1 MKKYFRIIG
10 LLALILFASVFIL
23 KLIAFIIS
31 FDLLD
36 SLERALTIFEIVIYG
51 FLGPAIG
58 FLFLRVAK
66 HDELLG
72 YLLNRK
78 KSILLDFFEERQ
90 SEGKIIINN
99 KYNIEFSKINMYQL
113 INRKI
118 TIICDD
124 DYLIITIP
132 DQELRKSFYSLIKAK
147 CPVEDF

>member
-1 MKKYFRIIG
+1 M
-10 LLALILFASVFIL
+10 
-23 KLIAFIIS
+23 
-31 FDLLD
+31 
-36 SLERALTIFEIVIYG
+36 
-51 FLGPAIG
+51 
-58 FLFLRVAK
+58 
-66 HDELLG
+66 
-72 YLLNRK
+72 NRK